1 MMENRVHNRMKIL
14 MAVMLLLLAYFL
26 PGICAKKTGEQR
38 ITDEQRKTAEE
49 QKKIA
54 YEQKKVSEKQPAKKG
69 EEDAEENT
77 GKNGMQDRGEQLQ
90 DSEQEENPPSGGGA
104 VIIVD
109 PGHGGEDPGMVGVG
123 GVKEKEINLQVS
135 GVLGGLLKQQGFS
148 VIYTRSSDQ
157 GLYDADTANKK
168 AQDMQRRC
176 ALIEEKNPVLTVS
189 IHQNSYSDPAVCGP
203 QVFYFE
209 HSAKGKELASFVQE
223 ELNGQL
229 EITRP
234 RVMKGNTNYYILKRS
249 AGVTI
254 LVECSFLSN
263 PEEAKKIQTPEYQQ
277 AVAGAICSGILKY
290 LEKEAYQ
297 SQ

>member
-26 PGICAKKTGEQR
+26 PGIWAKKTGEQQ
-38 ITDEQRKTAEE
+38 TPDD
-49 QKKIA
+49 
-54 YEQKKVSEKQPAKKG
+54 QKKVFEKQLAKEG
-69 EEDAEENT
+69 AEEDAAENI
-77 GKNGMQDRGEQLQ
+77 GKNGKQDMGEQLQ
-90 DSEQEENPPSGGGA
+90 DTEQEKKQPSTDRG
-104 VIIVD
+104 VIVLD

-135 GVLGGLLKQQGFS
+135 GALGDLLEQQGFS

-157 GLYDADTANKK
+157 GLYDEDTVNKK

>member
-26 PGICAKKTGEQR
+26 PGIWAKKTGEQQ
-38 ITDEQRKTAEE
+38 TPDD
-49 QKKIA
+49 
-54 YEQKKVSEKQPAKKG
+54 QKKVFEKQLAKEG
-69 EEDAEENT
+69 AEEDAAENI
-77 GKNGMQDRGEQLQ
+77 GKNGKQDMGEQLQ
-90 DSEQEENPPSGGGA
+90 DTEQEKKQPSTDRG
-104 VIIVD
+104 VIVLD

-135 GVLGGLLKQQGFS
+135 GALGDLLEQQGFS

-157 GLYDADTANKK
+157 GLYDEDTVNKK

-176 ALIEEKNPVLTVS
+176 ALIEEKNPVLAVS